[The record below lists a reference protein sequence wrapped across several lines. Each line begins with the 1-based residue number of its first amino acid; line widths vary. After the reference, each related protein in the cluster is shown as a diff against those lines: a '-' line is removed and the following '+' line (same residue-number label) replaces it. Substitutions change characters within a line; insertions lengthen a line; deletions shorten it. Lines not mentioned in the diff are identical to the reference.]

1 MEGGIVS
8 PSAAPHYSL
17 VPSENGISTLT
28 TSFQSLTTI
37 KKLGFD
43 LYPEIPMEGKNQN
56 TPLKFSA
63 TPSTD
68 QKADL

>member
-8 PSAAPHYSL
+8 PSAAPHYNL
-17 VPSENGISTLT
+17 VPLENGISTLK
-28 TSFQSLTTI
+28 TSFQSLASI
-37 KKLGFD
+37 KKLDFD
-43 LYPEIPMEGKNQN
+43 FHPEIPMEGKNQD

-68 QKADL
+68 QKAAL